1 MTTTTVWR
9 NQKFNNI
16 ISVVGLFIMM
26 LVTPTVGQAPSTAED
41 TSAASDWTVP
51 RTSWGHPDFQGVW
64 TSDAEYG
71 IPLERPAELGD
82 RGLISEEDLAE
93 RLNEAEQRAR
103 LEFADRSAL
112 SPEEKADVPPR
123 LPFGPVGDGP
133 DHWFELGK
141 AVSARSS
148 LIVDPKDGRIPPVTP
163 GAQRRVVDPRSVVGN
178 ERGVGS
184 QGTGPFNGPEDYH
197 LSDRCITR
205 GLPNTWFPQV
215 YNNGFQIV
223 QHPDHVAIL
232 YERLHE
238 HRIIPLKGQLHLDK
252 SVSQWMG
259 DSRGHWEGDTLVVDV
274 TNFGS
279 KTTYKRSSHGL
290 HLVERYTRV
299 DEDTVIVET
308 TIDDPTTWTN
318 PWTVRI
324 TGKRDAN
331 YWQIFEYAC
340 HEANY
345 SLSNMLSAARAHD
358 AKTEESP

>member
-1 MTTTTVWR
+1 MRASALHIHLMCLIVLAVLVPVAAIA
-9 NQKFNNI
+9 QDG
-16 ISVVGLFIMM
+16 SVDVKSAGVPADWVVPL
-26 LVTPTVGQAPSTAED
+26 TP
-41 TSAASDWTVP
+41 
-51 RTSWGHPDFQGVW
+51 WGDPNLQGIW
-64 TSDAEYG
+64 TSDGEFG
-71 IPLERPAELGD
+71 VPFERPAALGD
-82 RGLISEEDLAE
+82 RAELTEEDLAA
-93 RLNEAEQRAR
+93 RVAVAEQRAR
-103 LEFADRSAL
+103 LEFVDRSTLTEA
-112 SPEEKADVPPR
+112 EKADLPPE
-123 LPFGPVGDGP
+123 LLSSPTGDGP
-133 DHWFELGK
+133 EHWFELGK
-141 AVSARSS
+141 AVSPRSS
-148 LIVDPKDGRIPPVTP
+148 LIVHPPDGRIPPLTP
-163 GAQRRVVDPRSVVGN
+163 GAKLRTIDPQTVVGFG
-178 ERGVGS
+178 RVGS
-184 QGTGPFNGPEDYH
+184 KGKGPFNGPEDFD
-197 LSDRCITR
+197 LADRCITR
-205 GLPNTWFPQV
+205 GLPYTWFPQV

-238 HRIIPLKGQLHLDK
+238 HRVIPLKGQLRLDK

-324 TGKRDAN
+324 TGKRDVN

-358 AKTEESP
+358 AETEESP